1 MRQRLL
7 PFCLGVML
15 LGIAYPLTTHAQSD
29 EAEGVPILA
38 FKTMVPVTGP
48 YVGMMN
54 PIRTVP
60 GGGRP
65 WQIQNGSGELM
76 ASGRLRVRTRGLVL
90 VESGTNP
97 IPMFRA
103 IVSCQSIDS
112 KGEPDVVNVSTDAF
126 QADPD
131 GNSQVDTKVE
141 LPTPCIAPIVFV
153 TSPGGAWFAATGK

>member
-1 MRQRLL
+1 MRNRVLVVCASVVL
-7 PFCLGVML
+7 LGV
-15 LGIAYPLTTHAQSD
+15 AYPLLTPAQSD

-38 FKTMVPVTGP
+38 FKTMAPVTGP
-48 YVGMMN
+48 YVGMTN

-76 ASGRLRVRTRGLVL
+76 AGGRLKVRTRGLVL

-103 IVSCQSIDS
+103 IVSCQSINS
-112 KGEPDVVNVSTDAF
+112 KGEADVINVSTDAF

-131 GNSQVDTKVE
+131 GNSEVDTKVE
-141 LPTPCIAPIVFV
+141 LPSPCIAPIVFV
-153 TSPGGAWFAATGK
+153 TSPGGAWFAATGR